1 MNECNAY
8 KSSKIFGVGTYA
20 TLYYEQGGE
29 YHKTE
34 LRVKNFP
41 FCVIIGFTPLVQLSS
56 DISYLGLWVSSS
68 LSVSYISF
76 LYMRM
81 WSVITFF
88 SFWVNWAISHLIS
101 LVNQYLGSQEILS
114 CKKPMTV
121 WPRVHQKR
129 SKCRLWPSISFHHP
143 ILRVLA
149 FCYCSNYTLNFV
161 FILEIVHAISKLSN
175 NVEFHGIKS

>member
-114 CKKPMTV
+114 CKKANDCVAQSSPEEKQMQT
-121 WPRVHQKR
+121 
-129 SKCRLWPSISFHHP
+129 LTFYFFPSSYFKSP
-143 ILRVLA
+143 GILL
-149 FCYCSNYTLNFV
+149 L
-161 FILEIVHAISKLSN
+161 L
-175 NVEFHGIKS
+175 